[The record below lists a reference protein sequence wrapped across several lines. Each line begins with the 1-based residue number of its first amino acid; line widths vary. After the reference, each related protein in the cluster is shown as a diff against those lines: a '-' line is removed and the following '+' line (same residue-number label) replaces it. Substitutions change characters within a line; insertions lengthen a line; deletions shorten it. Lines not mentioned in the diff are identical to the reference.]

1 MGIWSNAFKIPGKRP
16 LSEDDKAF
24 LLKACQAIKKRELS
38 QLAALTADSTVP
50 AHNIFSQAVIFGM
63 PFLNIIFDK
72 KEVERLSDLLQN
84 PAALDFFKE
93 NL

>member
-16 LSEDDKAF
+16 LTEDDKTF
-24 LLKACQAIKKRELS
+24 LLKVCGVIKKRELS
-38 QLAALTADSTVP
+38 HLAALTAESTTP

-63 PFLNIIFDK
+63 PFLNIIFGK
-72 KEVERLSDLLQN
+72 QEVERLADLLQN